1 MNKNTFLYLCLT
13 VTVAILFTQCKKDD
27 SSPDPTPTPVKD
39 YMPVTAGSTFTY
51 QNTAGTNVTTYT
63 LTVSG
68 KDTVLNAKTYKIF
81 TSTDSVNRYRAKV
94 SSDYFQLASIPMI
107 SIANFEN
114 LYLKENAAINDTW
127 ADNVQVPNPT
137 NPAQTFTATLTN
149 KMMEKGISYT
159 VNGKLYENTIH
170 VKLSL
175 SIKVPIT
182 GVPFPITVDLGG
194 GDMYYALGVGMIKN
208 SLNISS
214 SNPLLTFPPINSEDV
229 LLSYVIK

>member
-1 MNKNTFLYLCLT
+1 MKKNVFIYCCLL
-13 VTVAILFTQCKKDD
+13 VSVLFTQCKKDD
-27 SSPDPTPTPVKD
+27 GSPDPAPVKD
-39 YMPVTAGSTFTY
+39 YMPVTTGSTFTY
-51 QNTAGTNVTTYT
+51 QNTTGTTVSTYT

-68 KDTVLNAKTYKIF
+68 KDTVFNAKTYKIF

-94 SSDYFQLASIPMI
+94 GTDYYQLASIPMI

-127 ADNVQVPNPT
+127 EDNVQVPNPT
-137 NPAQTFTATLTN
+137 NPAQTFTATLSS

-159 VNGKLYENTIH
+159 VNGKAYENTIH

-175 SIKVPIT
+175 SIKAPIP

-214 SNPLLTFPPINSEDV
+214 SNPLLSFPPINTEDI